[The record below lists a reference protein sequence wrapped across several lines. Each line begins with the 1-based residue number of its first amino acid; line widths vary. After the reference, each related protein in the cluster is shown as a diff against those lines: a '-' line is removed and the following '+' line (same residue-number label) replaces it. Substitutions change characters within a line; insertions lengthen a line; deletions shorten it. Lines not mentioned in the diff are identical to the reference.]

1 MEIIIRTDGTE
12 TVVSPTDS
20 LAAAMTGST
29 GATTGTD
36 VPAELAARAAAMGAN
51 NAGAAPSAPGTTGVP
66 PVNVTTSQ
74 EQLPPGEAAGESAG
88 AAPTLT

>member
-1 MEIIIRTDGTE
+1 
-12 TVVSPTDS
+12 
-20 LAAAMTGST
+20 
-29 GATTGTD
+29 
-36 VPAELAARAAAMGAN
+36 MGAN

-66 PVNVTTSQ
+66 PVNVTASQ